1 MSFAQESTAD
11 SYEEH
16 LIACIEDS
24 ISLFLF
30 DNACFLAERLL
41 AQRPDDVSTCIRLR
55 MPDLKLHVVLYASLA
70 TLETLIASITAL
82 ASLINRTICH
92 DLSCQK

>member
-1 MSFAQESTAD
+1 MSYAEEPTAD
-11 SYEEH
+11 SSEEH

-41 AQRPDDVSTCIRLR
+41 AQRPDDVSSGSQFPCG
-55 MPDLKLHVVLYASLA
+55 
-70 TLETLIASITAL
+70 
-82 ASLINRTICH
+82 
-92 DLSCQK
+92 